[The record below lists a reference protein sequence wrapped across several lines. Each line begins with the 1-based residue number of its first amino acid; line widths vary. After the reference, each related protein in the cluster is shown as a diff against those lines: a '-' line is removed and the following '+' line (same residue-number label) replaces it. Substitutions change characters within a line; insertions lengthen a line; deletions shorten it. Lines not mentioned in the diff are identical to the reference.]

1 MSARD
6 TAYVNARLID
16 PASGLDAPGG
26 LVTRGDRILVVG
38 PDVTKTGAPEGATI
52 IDCGGHVLCPG
63 LIDMR
68 AFVGEPGAKH
78 KESLSSAGRAA
89 AAGGVTTIVVMP
101 DTDPPIDEI
110 SVLEFVVRRASETAG
125 VRILPMAAITK
136 GLAGREM
143 AEIGLLRDA
152 GAAAFTDGRQGVANP
167 RVLRRAMSYATAFG
181 ALIVQQIE
189 DPDLARDGAMNEGET
204 AMRLG
209 LPGIPAIAETIMLER
224 DLRLVEATGARYH
237 AAQISCAA
245 TAEVLAAAK
254 RRGLA
259 VTGGVSIAHLALNEL
274 DIASY
279 RTFFKLSPPLRP
291 EPERLAM
298 IAALQDGTIDVI
310 VSNHDPQDVESKRQP
325 FAQAAF
331 GAIGLETLLPVA
343 LDLFHNGDLTL
354 IDLLA
359 KLTINPARILG
370 LDRGRLAPGAPAD
383 LTLFD
388 PGRPWIIDAEA
399 LQSKSKNSCFDG
411 RKVQGRVLR
420 TIVDGRTVFAL
431 EGQIP

>member
-38 PDVTKTGAPEGATI
+38 PDVTRTGAPEGATI

-209 LPGIPAIAETIMLER
+209 LPGIPAMAETIMLER

-431 EGQIP
+431 EGQHP